1 MRAGTVAAPAEPAER
16 TMRGQANLLALVAAL
31 VALTTVS
38 TVAVVVA
45 NGALDDA
52 TRAPLE
58 RQGANA
64 LADRLVAADGP
75 FAARENVLN
84 GTRVDALDADA
95 VRSLDAVPPDADVRV
110 RVDGET
116 VVETG
121 DVAGGTTV
129 RRVALVVD
137 REPRTVTP
145 GLDGR
150 DRVTLPRR
158 TPRVVVDIAPTA
170 GEVRTVRANGRV
182 VLHDPDG
189 LAAGR
194 YRVNVSRRTTPALSF
209 AGDDLATG
217 AVELAY
223 APANS
228 RKVVVEVTVDA

>member
-1 MRAGTVAAPAEPAER
+1 
-16 TMRGQANLLALVAAL
+16 MRGQANLLALVAAL

-52 TRAPLE
+52 AREPLE

-75 FAARENVLN
+75 LAARENVLN
-84 GTRVDALDADA
+84 ETRVADLNAEA
-95 VRSLDAVPPDADVRV
+95 VRSLDAVPPDAAVRV

-158 TPRVVVDIAPTA
+158 TPWVAVAIAPSA
-170 GEVRTVRANGRV
+170 GDVETVRANGRV

-209 AGDDLATG
+209 AGENLATG
-217 AVELAY
+217 AIAVTY

>member
-1 MRAGTVAAPAEPAER
+1 M
-16 TMRGQANLLALVAAL
+16 

-52 TRAPLE
+52 TRDPIE

-64 LADRLVAADGP
+64 LADRLVAADGAL
-75 FAARENVLN
+75 AARENVLN
-84 GTRVDALDADA
+84 ETRVEEFDADA
-95 VRSLDAVPPDADVRV
+95 LRALDAVPPDADVRV

-121 DVAGGTTV
+121 NVAGGTTV

-158 TPRVVVDIAPTA
+158 TPWVIVAFAPSA

-182 VLHDPDG
+182 VLHDPDS
-189 LAAGR
+189 LAAGE
-194 YRVNVSRRTTPALSF
+194 YRVNVSRRTTPTLSF

-217 AVELAY
+217 AVELTY
-223 APANS
+223 APADS
-228 RKVVVEVTVDA
+228 RKVVLEVTVDA